1 MSSLSQR
8 SVYSVV
14 IWKRNLRTPMA
25 HLLGIDTGGTYTD
38 AILLD
43 DEAGVIIARAKA
55 LTTRPDLSTGIGA
68 AIDAVMEQSG
78 VAPSDVSMVSLSTT
92 LATNALVEGQ
102 GGRVALVFIGFD
114 ETELKSADLS
124 DALNGDPV
132 IFAQGGHSH
141 AGTAITDLDTDAICH
156 ALESLSVKVS
166 GVAIAS
172 RFATRNPSHEIT
184 VRDIVRDVLGVPVTC
199 SHELS
204 QALGGPKR
212 ALTAVLNA
220 RLIGLI
226 DRLIAATEAHIE
238 ALGIDARLMVVRGD
252 GALISA
258 ELARERPIETIL
270 SGPAASIA
278 GAQWLT
284 GAKDALVSDIG
295 GTTTDICVLK
305 DGVPKIDPQGA
316 KVGKYRTMVEAVA
329 MRTFGLGGDSE
340 VSVIEGLEGGLRLGP
355 RRVMPVSLFARDYP
369 ELAHTA
375 MDRALTLETPPQE
388 ATQFVIAQWEKFPD
402 GLDAREAAVASRLR
416 DGPVRWMDAVQ
427 SRIEG
432 PALARLVQQGLVM
445 ISGVTPSDASH
456 TLGHMADWDTS
467 AAEKALTLFA
477 RRRIGSGDRLSS
489 GAEPLARAI
498 IDRLTQQTTWA
509 LLETALSE
517 EGWDGPAQ
525 LARHPLMT
533 AGLKNHQNI
542 VRFDA
547 GLAMPVIGL
556 GASAQTYYG
565 AVGTLLGC
573 PTILPDDGGVAN
585 AIGAVVGQ
593 VAIHAEGTVTS
604 GGAGAFRVHLPDGP
618 TQFGDKD
625 SALAALRLALTQQA
639 TEQAIASGVE
649 EVRITESLNLREAQV
664 EAQTM
669 FIEATLRITARGRP
683 RITT

>member
-1 MSSLSQR
+1 
-8 SVYSVV
+8 
-14 IWKRNLRTPMA
+14 MA

-43 DEAGVIIARAKA
+43 DAADVIVARAKA
-55 LTTRPDLSTGIGA
+55 LTTRPDLSIGISA
-68 AIDAVMEQSG
+68 AIDAVMTQSG
-78 VAPSDVSMVSLSTT
+78 IAPSDVSMVSLSTT

-114 ETELKSADLS
+114 EGELKKADLA

-141 AGTAITDLDTDAICH
+141 AGSAVTELNADAIRT
-156 ALESLSVKVS
+156 ALESMSVEVS

-172 RFATRNPSHEIT
+172 RFATRNPSHEIA

-226 DRLIAATEAHIE
+226 GRLIAATEAHIA

-258 ELARERPIETIL
+258 ALARERPIETIL

-295 GTTTDICVLK
+295 GTTTDICFLK
-305 DGVPKIDPQGA
+305 NGVPKIDPQGA
-316 KVGKYRTMVEAVA
+316 KVGRYRTMVEAVA

-340 VSVIEGLEGGLRLGP
+340 VSVTEGLEGGLRLGP
-355 RRVMPVSLFARDYP
+355 RRVMPVSLFARVYP
-369 ELAHTA
+369 EIAHTA
-375 MDRALTLETPPQE
+375 LDRALTLDTPPQE
-388 ATQFVIAQWEKFPD
+388 ATLFVIAQWDKFPA
-402 GLDAREAAVASRLR
+402 GLDAREAAVASRLQ
-416 DGPVRWMDAVQ
+416 DGPVRWVDAVQ

-432 PALARLVQQGLVM
+432 PALARLLQQGLVM

-467 AAEKALTLFA
+467 AATKALTLLA

-489 GAEPLARAI
+489 GAENLARTI
-498 IDRLTQQTTWA
+498 IDRLTQQTVWA
-509 LLETALSE
+509 LLETILSE
-517 EGWDGPAQ
+517 EGWDEPAQ
-525 LARHPLMT
+525 LARHPLMM

-542 VRFDA
+542 IRLNA
-547 GLAMPVIGL
+547 SLAMPVIGL
-556 GASAQTYYG
+556 GASAQTYYS

-573 PTILPDDGGVAN
+573 STILPDDGGVAN

-604 GGAGAFRVHLPDGP
+604 GGAGVFRVHLPDGP
-618 TQFGDKD
+618 AQFGEKD
-625 SALAALRLALTQQA
+625 AALTALRFALTKQA
-639 TEQAIASGVE
+639 TEHAIASGVE

-669 FIEATLRITARGRP
+669 FIEATLRITARG
-683 RITT
+683 

>member
-1 MSSLSQR
+1 
-8 SVYSVV
+8 
-14 IWKRNLRTPMA
+14 MA

-43 DEAGVIIARAKA
+43 DEAGVIVAQAKA

-114 ETELKSADLS
+114 ETELKKADLS

-141 AGTAITDLDTDAICH
+141 AGTAIIDLDSDAIRH
-156 ALESLSVKVS
+156 SLESLSVKVS

-184 VRDIVRDVLGVPVTC
+184 VRDIARDVLGVPVTC

-295 GTTTDICVLK
+295 GTTTDICLLK

-340 VSVIEGLEGGLRLGP
+340 VTVIDELEGGLRLGP

-388 ATQFVIAQWEKFPD
+388 ATQFVIAQWGKFPE

-416 DGPVRWMDAVQ
+416 DGPMRWVDAVQ

-456 TLGHMADWDTS
+456 TLGHMTDWDSS

-489 GAEPLARAI
+489 GAEPIALAI

-517 EGWDGPAQ
+517 EGWDEPAQ

-533 AGLKNHQNI
+533 AGLKSHQNI

-604 GGAGAFRVHLPDGP
+604 GGAGAFRVHLPEGP
-618 TQFGDKD
+618 AQFGDKE
-625 SALAALRLALTQQA
+625 SALTALRLALTRQA

-649 EVRITESLNLREAQV
+649 EVRITESLKLREAQV

-669 FIEATLRITARGRP
+669 FIEASLRITARGRP

>member
-1 MSSLSQR
+1 
-8 SVYSVV
+8 
-14 IWKRNLRTPMA
+14 MA

-43 DEAGVIIARAKA
+43 DEAGVIVARAKA

-114 ETELKSADLS
+114 ETELKRADLS

-141 AGTAITDLDTDAICH
+141 AGTAIIDLDTDAIRH

-445 ISGVTPSDASH
+445 ISSVTPSDASH

-517 EGWDGPAQ
+517 EGWDDPAQ

-573 PTILPDDGGVAN
+573 PTILPDNGGVAN

-604 GGAGAFRVHLPDGP
+604 GGAGAYRVHLPEGP
-618 TQFGDKD
+618 AQFGDKD
-625 SALAALRLALTQQA
+625 SAITALRLALTKQA

>member
-1 MSSLSQR
+1 
-8 SVYSVV
+8 
-14 IWKRNLRTPMA
+14 MA

-43 DEAGVIIARAKA
+43 DEADVIVARAKA
-55 LTTRPDLSTGIGA
+55 LTTRPNLSIGIAA
-68 AIDAVMEQSG
+68 AIDAVMTQSG
-78 VAPSDVSMVSLSTT
+78 IAPSDVTMVSLSTT

-114 ETELKSADLS
+114 EGELKKANLS

-141 AGTAITDLDTDAICH
+141 AGTVVTQLNTDAIRC
-156 ALESLSVKVS
+156 ALESLTVNVS

-258 ELARERPIETIL
+258 KLARERPIETIL

-340 VSVIEGLEGGLRLGP
+340 VSITEGLEGGLCLGP

-369 ELAHTA
+369 EIVHTA
-375 MDRALTLETPPQE
+375 LDRALTLETPPQE
-388 ATQFVIAQWEKFPD
+388 AAQFVIAQWDKFPA
-402 GLDAREAAVASRLR
+402 GLDARETAVASRLQN
-416 DGPVRWMDAVQ
+416 GPVRWADAVQ
-427 SRIEG
+427 NRIEG
-432 PALARLVQQGLVM
+432 PALGRLVQQGLVM

-456 TLGHMADWDTS
+456 TLGHMTDWNTS
-467 AAEKALTLFA
+467 AATKALTLFA
-477 RRRIGSGDRLSS
+477 RRRIGSGARLSS
-489 GAEPLARAI
+489 GAENLARAV
-498 IDRLTQQTTWA
+498 IDRLTQQTVWA

-517 EGWDGPAQ
+517 EGWDDPTQ
-525 LARHPLMT
+525 LARHPLLA
-533 AGLKNHQNI
+533 AGLGGHQNI
-542 VRFDA
+542 VRLDA

-573 PTILPDDGGVAN
+573 STILPDNGGVAN

-618 TQFGDKD
+618 SQFSDKD
-625 SALAALRLALTQQA
+625 SALTALRLALTKQA
-639 TEQAIASGVE
+639 SERAIASGVE
-649 EVRITESLNLREAQV
+649 EVRITENLDLREAQV